1 MGKGKLLRFSEMK
14 GFENVFQPGFNE
26 VFQKDFYLKG
36 RWNQSHFK
44 NSNPLILELGC
55 GKGEYTTG
63 LALENKDFNY
73 VGIDIKGARI
83 WRGAKTA
90 LENGLENVVFIRTGI
105 EHIVSFFDYN
115 EISEIWLTFS
125 DPQPK
130 KPKKRLSSSVF
141 LNKYAGFLKPDA
153 SIHVKTDNQLLFEY
167 TLALAETNQLIIK
180 HLSRNVYSDENLPAV
195 VRNIQTFY
203 EKQFLA
209 EGKAIYYLEFL
220 LPANSIFI
228 EPEEFNKHE
237 SLKYKV

>member
-1 MGKGKLLRFSEMK
+1 VGKGKLLRFSEMK

-36 RWNQSHFK
+36 RWNQSYFK

-90 LENGLENVVFIRTGI
+90 LENGLKNVVFIRTGI
-105 EHIVSFFDYN
+105 EHIVSFFDNN

-130 KPKKRLSSSVF
+130 KPKK
-141 LNKYAGFLKPDA
+141 D
-153 SIHVKTDNQLLFEY
+153 
-167 TLALAETNQLIIK
+167 
-180 HLSRNVYSDENLPAV
+180 
-195 VRNIQTFY
+195 
-203 EKQFLA
+203 
-209 EGKAIYYLEFL
+209 
-220 LPANSIFI
+220 
-228 EPEEFNKHE
+228 
-237 SLKYKV
+237 